1 MEESNS
7 DISDSSVDES
17 DYDQVD
23 AATGRANCTMRY
35 KKHPTTR
42 RNIHKNVPHERE
54 RAGVH
59 VAVPTHSVSATLSFF
74 FMDEKQEL
82 VIQATNHKGTSL

>member
-17 DYDQVD
+17 DYDQLD
-23 AATGRANCTMRY
+23 ANTAIGRDNCAVWYNEHLR
-35 KKHPTTR
+35 TR
-42 RNIHKNVPHERE
+42 RNVCQNVLGE

-59 VAVPTHSVSATLSFF
+59 VALPALSVSATGVWHTEWILF
-74 FMDEKQEL
+74 
-82 VIQATNHKGTSL
+82 